1 MPRGRAGVF
10 FVPLEGM
17 AKVEMEVLAVQAF
30 EHRQTFALLLG
41 EKYGS
46 RRLPIIIG
54 YPEAHAINISL
65 DNMRPPRPITHD
77 LFANTLMALRVSMR
91 EVTIYKLENSTFLAY
106 LVLEAR
112 GEEFEI
118 DCRPSDGIALALRM
132 KAPIYCEEEILAE
145 VGHHVDTEE
154 EEPEPSPRSSSARG
168 RSSERIRESLD
179 EEELERRLKEALAR
193 EDYETAA
200 RLRDELARLKR
211 QKGDPDS

>member
-1 MPRGRAGVF
+1 MSRSF
-10 FVPLEGM
+10 FVPLESM
-17 AKVEMEVLAVQAF
+17 AKVEMEVLVVQAF

-41 EKYGS
+41 EKHGS

-54 YPEAHAINISL
+54 YPEAHAINMYL
-65 DNMRPPRPITHD
+65 DNMRPPRPITQD
-77 LFANTLMALRVSMR
+77 LFANTLMALRVTMR

-106 LVLEAR
+106 LVLEFG

-132 KAPIYCEEEILAE
+132 KAPIYCEEEVLAE
-145 VGHHVDTEE
+145 VGHHIEAEEEE
-154 EEPEPSPRSSSARG
+154 EEPSAKTSPSRG
-168 RSSERIRESLD
+168 RASERSRESAD
-179 EEELERRLKEALAR
+179 EEELERRLREALAR

-211 QKGDPDS
+211 QKGDPGS